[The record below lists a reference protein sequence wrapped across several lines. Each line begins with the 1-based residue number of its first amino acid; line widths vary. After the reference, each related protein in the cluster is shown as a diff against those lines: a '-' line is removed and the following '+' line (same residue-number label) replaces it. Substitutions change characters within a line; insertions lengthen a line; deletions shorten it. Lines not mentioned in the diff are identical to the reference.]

1 MQIPKRY
8 VWLGGV
14 TLLVTSFVTPIFLQK
29 ADAPPQQNV
38 SEPEL
43 FSFLQPMESL
53 PPAKSHRYSAT
64 GALLVDAELARVF
77 AYFISPYGEQL
88 PTAMTSDMEQQI
100 VRHFKPD
107 VVSEAKRLFVRYLT
121 YRRELHGAEKTLSAG
136 LDPVAAARERLE
148 TKRRIRAKIFS
159 AQESERLFELE
170 DASEMNAA
178 LQLEINRDAALTGAQ
193 EEQMKFARLDEATQ
207 RLRAAGAS
215 EEEVFRV
222 RAAAYSPEVAQRLME
237 ADQKEK
243 IWQSRVA
250 SYLAERT
257 RLIEDAALSYA
268 SRAASLQQLSDAHF
282 NADEQTL
289 ISAYE

>member
-29 ADAPPQQNV
+29 SDAPPQQNV

-53 PPAKSHRYSAT
+53 PPAQSHHTTAS
-64 GALLVDAELARVF
+64 GALVVDAELERLF
-77 AYFISPYGEQL
+77 AYFISAHPDQ
-88 PTAMTSDMEQQI
+88 PPAAMTTDMEQQI
-100 VRHFKPD
+100 ARHFKPEAVTD
-107 VVSEAKRLFVRYLT
+107 AKRLFVSYLA
-121 YRRELHGAEKTLSAG
+121 YRRELHGAGKTLSTG
-136 LDPVAAARERLE
+136 LSPIVAAREQLE
-148 TKRRIRAKIFS
+148 TKRRIRARLFS
-159 AQESERLFELE
+159 AEESERLFGRD
-170 DASEMNAA
+170 DASEMDAA
-178 LQLEINRDAALTGAQ
+178 LRLEINRDAALTGAQ
-193 EEQMKFARLDEATQ
+193 EEQMKAARLEEATQ

-215 EEEVFRV
+215 EEEVFHV

-250 SYLAERT
+250 SYLAERS
-257 RLIEDAALSYA
+257 RVIEDSALSYA
-268 SRAASLQQLSDAHF
+268 NRAAALQQLSDAHF

-289 ISAYE
+289 ISVYE